1 VPRYLSPAWVLAF
14 NDALSELDLTAAIA
28 DAGRQS
34 ITASDGTFA
43 VAQVVTEAPAD
54 VGPTPIRTVL
64 SVDGGRLSIILD
76 PDQTMPAN
84 VTVVLGYDDALAMAQ
99 GALAPA
105 DALAAGRVR
114 VRGELAVLVAGQAV
128 LAAATAAL
136 GPRLSELTEL
146 N

>member
-1 VPRYLSPAWVLAF
+1 MPRYLSADWVLAF
-14 NDALSELDLTAAIA
+14 NDALTELNLTDAIA

-43 VAQVVTEAPAD
+43 VAQVVTDAPAE

-64 SVDGGRLSIILD
+64 SVDGGRLSLALD
-76 PDQTMPAN
+76 PDQTLPAN
-84 VTVVLGYDDALAMAQ
+84 VTVVLSYEDALAMAQ

-128 LAAATAAL
+128 LAAATVAL
-136 GPRLSELTEL
+136 GPRLAELTDL